1 MTTLTTTPPT
11 TMPQTTM
18 PQTTPAAPGDQGRLG
33 KMHLGKLLMWVFL
46 ASDVMGFASMIAAF
60 FYLRIQT
67 VGWPVSSEL
76 LNITLTGVNTVFLLS
91 SSFTIA
97 WAVGAARKDDAKGV
111 LRWLLITIGL
121 GGLFLAIQIYEYVE
135 ITAVFSAAFDGRPFS
150 GHLFASTF
158 FLLTGFHALH
168 VLVGLIYLSC
178 LVLPAVRG
186 RYTAKDNAVLD
197 IAALFWHFVDWV
209 WVAIFTSVY
218 ILN

>member
-1 MTTLTTTPPT
+1 MTTLTT
-11 TMPQTTM
+11 QTV
-18 PQTTPAAPGDQGRLG
+18 PAAPGDQGWLG
-33 KMHLGKLLMWVFL
+33 KIHLGKFLMWVFL

-60 FYLRIQT
+60 IYLRIQT
-67 VGWPVSSEL
+67 VDWPASSDL

-91 SSFTIA
+91 SSFTMA
-97 WAVGAARKDDAKGV
+97 WAVGAARRDDARGM

-135 ITAVFSAAFDGRPFS
+135 VIGVFSAAFDGRPFS

-168 VLVGLIYLSC
+168 VLVGLIYLAC
-178 LVLPAVRG
+178 LVRPAVRG
-186 RYTAKDNAVLD
+186 GYTAKNHNVLD

-209 WVAIFTSVY
+209 WVVIFTSVY
-218 ILN
+218 ILG